1 MSVAFSL
8 GRVIRGAI
16 PEGWPYYPDP
26 EENPNVF
33 HMFSTIWKTCGKH
46 EGSPAAPGKKS
57 RGTPLSP
64 EQMQAGKGSSTR
76 KAPSPPLAEV
86 IANAPRPLVAAGGV
100 LLLIGSSALLLLRKK
115 KR

>member
-26 EENPNVF
+26 EENP
-33 HMFSTIWKTCGKH
+33 K
-46 EGSPAAPGKKS
+46 GSPAAPGKKS